1 MNATDPVS
9 TLFATIADIDDAT
22 MTSLHSR
29 LEVNADSDS
38 LLDVAYRTVDS
49 PIGTL
54 LLAATPEGLVR
65 VAFESEGHDVVLE
78 HLAADV
84 SPRILRSPK
93 RLDGTARELEEY
105 FAGRRREFEVTIDF
119 RLVHGFRR
127 EVLDHLRSIGYG
139 TTASYATLAAVAGR
153 PAAVRAAASAC
164 SHNPIP
170 LIVPC
175 HRIIRSDG
183 SVGQYL
189 GGAAAKRALLDL
201 EAAV

>member
-1 MNATDPVS
+1 MNTTDPFFT
-9 TLFATIADIDDAT
+9 TLADADPAT
-22 MTSLHSR
+22 MSALHER
-29 LEVNADSDS
+29 LAAAAERDG

-49 PIGTL
+49 PVGQL
-54 LLAATPEGLVR
+54 LLAATLDGVVR

-78 HLAADV
+78 YLAANV

-93 RLDGTARELEEY
+93 RLDDTARELDEY
-105 FAGRRREFEVTIDF
+105 FAGRRRQFDVTVDF

-127 EVLDHLRSIGYG
+127 EVLDNLRQIGYG
-139 TTASYATLAAVAGR
+139 TTASYAALAAVAGR

-189 GGAAAKRALLDL
+189 GGVAAKRALLDL
-201 EAAV
+201 EAAA